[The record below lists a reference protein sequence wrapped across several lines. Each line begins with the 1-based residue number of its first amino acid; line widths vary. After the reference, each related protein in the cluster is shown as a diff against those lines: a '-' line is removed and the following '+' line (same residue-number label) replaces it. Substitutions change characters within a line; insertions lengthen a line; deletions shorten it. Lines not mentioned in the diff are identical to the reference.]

1 MEHNV
6 ELSDHFALVVEV
18 YTTFLSNL
26 GWFSVEQVTTDE
38 WLLGFKKIEK
48 IKETSFQK
56 ILIIFTKKQFFE
68 KIWKFSKSKIFL
80 GQKIFFEKSYGDLIS
95 DDFEHFCKKKFVW
108 KNIFFRNFSKSGS
121 KICLIS

>member
-48 IKETSFQK
+48 IMETSFQT
-56 ILIIFTKKQFFE
+56 ILNIFAKTNFFE
-68 KIWKFSKSKIFL
+68 KIIIFEIF
-80 GQKIFFEKSYGDLIS
+80 QKVVQ
-95 DDFEHFCKKKFVW
+95 KFV
-108 KNIFFRNFSKSGS
+108 
-121 KICLIS
+121 

>member
-48 IKETSFQK
+48 IMETSFQT
-56 ILIIFTKKQFFE
+56 ILIIFTKNNFLK
-68 KIWKFSKSKIFL
+68 KIGKFSESKKFL
-80 GQKIFFEKSYGDLIS
+80 GQKKIFEKSYGDLIS
-95 DDFEHFCKKKFVW
+95 DDFEHFCKKNIFW